1 MITRFNLSE
10 WALEH
15 QALILYFILALF
27 AAGAYSYVRLGQG
40 EDPEFTFKVMVV
52 RTLWPGATAKEVE
65 QQVTERLEK
74 KLQETP
80 WFDFARSYSKPGES
94 LIFLI
99 LKDYTPP
106 KAVPDAWYQARK
118 KISDIKYTLPPG
130 VQGPFVNDE
139 FGDTFGIIYA
149 FTSDGYSFSELHDYV
164 EDIRRTL
171 LRVPDVGKADILGDQ
186 DEKIYIEMSH
196 KKLATLG
203 VDPLQIFAV
212 LQQQNNMVPAGTFET
227 KSDRIRLR
235 VSGDFKSVESI
246 REIGIQ
252 AGGRLFRLGDI
263 SNVYRGYVDPPL
275 LKFRY
280 EGQEALGVAVS
291 MRKGGDIIAL
301 GHALEAEMARIKA
314 NLPVGI
320 EVHQV
325 ADQPKVVSRS
335 INEFMRTLGEAVVIV
350 LAVSFLSL
358 GLRTGVVVAL
368 CIPLVLATTFLM
380 MKVFGIDLQRISL
393 GALIIALGLLVD
405 DAIIAVEMMAIK
417 MEQGWDRLR
426 AGSFAYTSTAASM
439 LTGTLVTAAGFL
451 PVGLAKSAAGEYT
464 FSIFAVVTIALLV
477 SWVVAVI
484 FTPYLGYKLLPD
496 HATLDPRK
504 SLSQRLLL
512 SPLRRVFPRLIPPPP
527 LRQPSDHHDVY
538 NRGFYRRFRA
548 VVTWCVT
555 WRKTVIAITLGVFA
569 LAIVGFGFVQ
579 QQFFPSANRPELVV
593 DLWLP
598 EGASIYAT
606 DAEAKRFEKLLKADP
621 DIESYIVYVGGGS
634 PRFYLPLDQQLVNAN
649 LAEFVVT
656 TKSNQV
662 RDNVAKRLLD
672 TIDNQFTL
680 VRGRVNPL
688 QNGPP
693 VPYPVQYRV
702 SGPDYVKI
710 REIAQQVATVMR
722 ANPNMLHVHL
732 DWNELSKVVKLDID
746 QNKARLIGVTS
757 EGLSQ
762 VLDSILSGYSIT
774 QFRERDKLIEV
785 LARAEP
791 KERLSLDDIRDI
803 NVPTQSGKWIPLS
816 QVATISYAFEDG
828 VIWRRNRIPTITVQG
843 DLFGNVQAPVVNDQI
858 SPKLDPIRAKLPP
871 GYHIEIGGATEEAAR
886 GQDSVNAVVPIALLT
901 VITLLMIHLQS
912 MSKTILVL
920 LTAPLGL
927 IGVALFLLV
936 FNVPFGFVAMLGFIA
951 LFGMIMRNSIIL
963 VDQIDQDVAG
973 GHPLWTAI
981 IESTV
986 RRFRPIM
993 LTAAAAIL
1001 AMIPLT
1007 RSNFWGPM
1015 AVAIMGG
1022 LLVATLLTLLFLP
1035 ALYAAWFRVK
1045 RPSGAQRVALDHPTK
1060 PQTA

>member
-1 MITRFNLSE
+1 MLTRFNLSQ

-15 QALILYFILALF
+15 QALILYFMLALF
-27 AAGAYSYVRLGQG
+27 AAGVYSYTRLGEG

-52 RTLWPGATAKEVE
+52 RTLWPGATAREVE

-80 WFDFARSYSKPGES
+80 WFDYARSYSKPGES
-94 LIFLI
+94 LIFVV

-106 KAVPDAWYQARK
+106 KAVPDAWYQVRK
-118 KISDIKYTLPPG
+118 KVSDVKSTLPAN
-130 VQGPFVNDE
+130 VQGPFFNDE
-139 FGDTFGIIYA
+139 FGDTFGMIYA

-164 EDIRRTL
+164 ESARREL
-171 LRVPDVGKADILGDQ
+171 LRVPDVSKIDILGDQ
-186 DEKIYIEMSH
+186 DEKVYIEMSH

-203 VDPLQIFAV
+203 VDPLQIFAI
-212 LQQQNNMVPAGTFET
+212 LQAQNNMVPAGDFET
-227 KSDRIRLR
+227 QADRIYIRIG
-235 VSGDFKSVESI
+235 SDFRTVDRI
-246 REIGIQ
+246 REIGIT

-263 SNVYRGYVDPPL
+263 ANIYRGYVDPPIM
-275 LKFRY
+275 KFRY
-280 EGQEALGVAVS
+280 KGEDALGLALS

-301 GHALEAEMARIKA
+301 GRALQTEMARIKS

-325 ADQPKVVSRS
+325 ADQPKVVARS
-335 INEFMRTLGEAVVIV
+335 INEFMRTLGEAVIIV

-368 CIPLVLATTFLM
+368 CIPLVLATTFLL

-426 AGSFAYTSTAASM
+426 AGSYAYTSTAPSM

-477 SWVVAVI
+477 SWVVAVL
-484 FTPYLGYKLLPD
+484 FTPYLGFKLLPD
-496 HATLDPRK
+496 YTKQDPRD
-504 SLSQRLLL
+504 SLTERFLLA
-512 SPLRRVFPRLIPPPP
+512 PLRRRYPRLIPAA
-527 LRQPSDHHDVY
+527 PSRDHEHDVY
-538 NRGFYRRFRA
+538 GGPFYLRFRA
-548 VVTWCVT
+548 LVTWCVT
-555 WRKTVIAITLGVFA
+555 RRKTVIVITAGIFLLSV
-569 LAIVGFGFVQ
+569 VGFRFVQ

-598 EGASIYAT
+598 NGASVKAS
-606 DAEAKRFEKLLKADP
+606 DAEARRFEKLLAANP
-621 DIESYIVYVGGGS
+621 DVESFVAYVGGGS
-634 PRFYLPLDQQLVNAN
+634 PRFYLPLDQQLINAN
-649 LAEFVVT
+649 LAEFVVM
-656 TKSNQV
+656 TKSNAV
-662 RDNVAKRLLD
+662 RDKVAARLSEVLE
-672 TIDNQFTL
+672 NQFTL
-680 VRGRVNPL
+680 LRGRVSPL

-693 VPYPVQYRV
+693 VAYPVQFRV
-702 SGPDYVKI
+702 SGPDYSRI
-710 REIAQQVATVMR
+710 RGIANQVSAVMR
-722 ANPNMLHVHL
+722 ANPNMVHVHL
-732 DWNELSKVVKLDID
+732 DWNEMSKVVKLDID
-746 QNKARLIGVTS
+746 QNKARMIGSTS
-757 EGLSQ
+757 QGLSQ
-762 VLDSILSGYSIT
+762 VLNSILSGYSIT

-791 KERLSLDDIRDI
+791 KERVSLDDIRDI
-803 NVPTQSGKWIPLS
+803 NVPTQSGRWVPLS
-816 QVATISYAFEDG
+816 QIATISYALEDG

-843 DLFGNVQAPVVNDQI
+843 DILGSVQAPVVTGQI
-858 SPKLDPIRAKLPP
+858 DPKLDKIRADLAP
-871 GYHIEIGGATEEAAR
+871 GYRIDVGGASEESAR
-886 GQDSVNAVVPIALLT
+886 GQTSINAVVPIAVLV

-912 MSKTILVL
+912 ISKTVLVL

-927 IGVALFLLV
+927 IGVVLFLLV

-951 LFGMIMRNSIIL
+951 LFGMIMRNSVIL
-963 VDQIDQDVAG
+963 VDQIDQDVAA

-981 IESTV
+981 IDSTV

-1007 RSNFWGPM
+1007 HSNFWGPM

-1022 LLVATLLTLLFLP
+1022 LLVATVLTLLFLP
-1035 ALYAAWFRVK
+1035 ALYAAWFRVAPPVASASTEK
-1045 RPSGAQRVALDHPTK
+1045 AGGALVLH
-1060 PQTA
+1060 

>member
-1 MITRFNLSE
+1 MITRFNLSQ

-15 QALILYFILALF
+15 QALVLYFILALF
-27 AAGAYSYVRLGQG
+27 AAGAYSYLRLGQG
-40 EDPEFTFKVMVV
+40 EDPEFTFKSMVV
-52 RTLWPGATAKEVE
+52 RTRWPGATAKEVE
-65 QQVTERLEK
+65 LQVTERLEK

-80 WFDFARSYSKPGES
+80 WFDYARSYSKPGES
-94 LIFLI
+94 LIFVV

-118 KISDIKYTLPPG
+118 KISDIKNTLPSG
-130 VQGPFVNDE
+130 VDGPFFNDE

-164 EDIRRTL
+164 ENARRDL
-171 LRVPDVGKADILGDQ
+171 LRVPDVSKVDILGDQ

-203 VDPLQIFAV
+203 VDPLQIFAL
-212 LQQQNNMVPAGTFET
+212 LQRQNNMVPAGNFET
-227 KSDRIRLR
+227 GADRIYIRI
-235 VSGDFKSVESI
+235 SGDFKSVESI

-263 SNVYRGYVDPPL
+263 ANVYRGYIDPPVM
-275 LKFRY
+275 KFRY
-280 EGQEALGVAVS
+280 EGQEALGLAVS

-301 GHALEAEMARIKA
+301 GRALQAEMARIKS

-335 INEFMRTLGEAVVIV
+335 INEFMETLGEAVIIV

-368 CIPLVLATTFLM
+368 CIPLVLASTFLL

-417 MEQGWDRLR
+417 MEQGWDRMR
-426 AGSFAYTSTAASM
+426 AGSYAYTSTAPSM

-477 SWVVAVI
+477 SWVVAVL
-484 FTPYLGYKLLPD
+484 FTPYLGFKLLPD
-496 HATLDPRK
+496 YATLDRRNT
-504 SLSQRLLL
+504 LTQRLLL
-512 SPLRRVFPRLIPPPP
+512 APLRRRFPRLIPPPP
-527 LRQPSDHHDVY
+527 SQAHDHDVY
-538 NRGFYRRFRA
+538 ATLFYQRFRA
-548 VVTWCVT
+548 LVTWCVT
-555 WRKTVIAITLGVFA
+555 WRKTVIGITIGVFA
-569 LAIVGFGFVQ
+569 LSVFGFRFVQ

-598 EGASIYAT
+598 NGASINAT
-606 DAEAKRFEKLLKADP
+606 DAEARRFEKLLSADR
-621 DIESYIVYVGGGS
+621 DVESFVVYVGGGS
-634 PRFYLPLDQQLVNAN
+634 PRFYLPLDQQLNNAN

-656 TKSNQV
+656 TKSNNV
-662 RDNVAKRLLD
+662 RDKVAERLRD
-672 TIDNQFTL
+672 TLDNQFTL
-680 VRGRVNPL
+680 LRGRVSPL

-693 VPYPVQYRV
+693 VAYPVQFRV
-702 SGPDYVKI
+702 SGPDYSQI
-710 REIAQQVATVMR
+710 REIANQVAGVMR
-722 ANPNMLHVHL
+722 ANPSMLHVHL
-732 DWNELSKVVKLDID
+732 DWNEMSKVVRLDID
-746 QNKARLIGVTS
+746 QNKARLIGSTS
-757 EGLSQ
+757 QGLSD
-762 VLDSILSGYSIT
+762 VLHSILSGYSIT
-774 QFRERDKLIEV
+774 HFRERDKLIEV

-803 NVPTQSGKWIPLS
+803 NVPTQSGKWVPLS
-816 QVATISYAFEDG
+816 QVATITYAFEDG

-843 DLFGNVQAPVVNDQI
+843 DILGHVQAPVVTSQI
-858 SPKLDPIRAKLPP
+858 SPALDPLRAKLPP
-871 GYHIEIGGATEEAAR
+871 GYHIEVGGATEESAR
-886 GQDSVNAVVPIALLT
+886 GQASVNAVVPIAVLV

-912 MSKTILVL
+912 MSKTLLVL

-927 IGVALFLLV
+927 IGVVLFLLV

-951 LFGMIMRNSIIL
+951 LFGMIMRNSVIL
-963 VDQIDQDVAG
+963 VDQIDQDAAA

-981 IESTV
+981 IDSTV
-986 RRFRPIM
+986 RRFRPII

-1007 RSNFWGPM
+1007 HSNFWGPM

-1022 LLVATLLTLLFLP
+1022 LLVATVLTLLFLP
-1035 ALYAAWFRVK
+1035 ALYAVWFRV
-1045 RPSGAQRVALDHPTK
+1045 RPPIQSTSPQKAAGALVLH
-1060 PQTA
+1060 

>member
-1 MITRFNLSE
+1 MVTRFNLSE
-10 WALEH
+10 WALKH
-15 QALILYFILALF
+15 QALILYFIVALF
-27 AAGAYSYVRLGQG
+27 AAGVSSYLRLGQG
-40 EDPEFTFKVMVV
+40 EDPEFTFKLMVV

-94 LIFLI
+94 LIFVV

-106 KAVPDAWYQARK
+106 KAVSESWYQVRK
-118 KISDIKYTLPPG
+118 KVADIRYMLPPG
-130 VQGPFVNDE
+130 VQGPFFNDE
-139 FGDTFGIIYA
+139 FGDTYGIIYA

-164 EDIRRTL
+164 EDARREL
-171 LRVPDVGKADILGDQ
+171 LRVPDVGKVDTLGDQ
-186 DEKIYIEMSH
+186 DQKIYIEMSH
-196 KKLATLG
+196 RKLATLG

-212 LQQQNNMVPAGTFET
+212 LQQQNNMVPAGDFET
-227 KSDRIRLR
+227 RADRIYIR
-235 VSGDFKSVESI
+235 VSGDFKSVDSI

-263 SNVYRGYVDPPL
+263 ANVYRGYVDPPV

-280 EGQEALGVAVS
+280 EGQDALGLAVS

-301 GHALEAEMARIKA
+301 GHALEAELVRIRS

-320 EVHQV
+320 DVHQV
-325 ADQPKVVSRS
+325 ADQPRVVSRS

-368 CIPLVLATTFLM
+368 SIPLVLASTFLLM
-380 MKVFGIDLQRISL
+380 NVFGIDLQRISL

-405 DAIIAVEMMAIK
+405 DAIISTEMMAIK
-417 MEQGWDRLR
+417 MEQGWDRMR

-464 FSIFAVVTIALLV
+464 FSIFAVVTTALLV
-477 SWVVAVI
+477 SWVVAVL
-484 FTPYLGYKLLPD
+484 FTPYLGFKLLPD
-496 HATLDPRK
+496 YTKLESRQ
-504 SLSQRLLL
+504 SLLQRLLL
-512 SPLRRVFPRLIPPPP
+512 GPLRRVFPRLAPPAV
-527 LRQPSDHHDVY
+527 PSEAAHDRDVY
-538 NRGFYRRFRA
+538 HRPFYRGFRR
-548 VVTWCVT
+548 VVTWCVSHR
-555 WRKTVIAITLGVFA
+555 WFVIAGTLVVFV
-569 LAIVGFGFVQ
+569 LSIVGFGLVQ

-598 EGASIYAT
+598 NGASITAT
-606 DAEAKRFEKLLKADP
+606 EAQAQRFEKVLKADP
-621 DIESYIVYVGGGS
+621 DVESFVAYVGGGS
-634 PRFYLPLDQQLVNAN
+634 PRFYLPLDQQLLNAN

-656 TKSNQV
+656 TKSNRV
-662 RDNVAKRLLD
+662 RDQVAKRLFDVL
-672 TIDNQFTL
+672 DNQFTL
-680 VRGRVNPL
+680 LRGRVNPL

-693 VPYPVQYRV
+693 VAYPVQFRV
-702 SGPDYVKI
+702 SGPDYTAV
-710 REIAQQVATVMR
+710 RAIAKEVAGIMR
-722 ANPNMLHVHL
+722 ANPNMNHVHL

-746 QNKARLIGVTS
+746 QNKARMIGVTS
-757 EGLSQ
+757 EGLSN
-762 VLDSILSGYSIT
+762 VLYSILSGYSIT
-774 QFRERDKLIEV
+774 QFREHDKLVEV

-791 KERLSLDDIRDI
+791 KERLNLDDIRDI
-803 NVPTQSGKWIPLS
+803 NVPTQSGRWVPLS
-816 QVATISYAFEDG
+816 QVATISYALEEG

-843 DLFGNVQAPVVNDQI
+843 DIGGDMQAPVVTTQI
-858 SPKLDPIRAKLPP
+858 DRLLGPARAKLEP
-871 GYHIEIGGATEEAAR
+871 GYRIEVGGATEEAAR
-886 GQDSVNAVVPIALLT
+886 GQASVNAVVPIALL
-901 VITLLMIHLQS
+901 VVLTLLMIHLQS
-912 MSKTILVL
+912 ISKTILVI
-920 LTAPLGL
+920 LTAPLGI
-927 IGVALFLLV
+927 IGVTLFLLV
-936 FNVPFGFVAMLGFIA
+936 FHVPFGFVAMLGFIA
-951 LFGMIMRNSIIL
+951 LFGMIMRNSVIL
-963 VDQIDQDVAG
+963 VDQIDQDVDA
-973 GHPLWTAI
+973 GHPLWDAI

-1022 LLVATLLTLLFLP
+1022 LLVATVLTLLFLP
-1035 ALYAAWFRVK
+1035 ALYAAWFRVR
-1045 RPSGAQRVALDHPTK
+1045 RPPEVKGEG
-1060 PQTA
+1060 

>member
-15 QALILYFILALF
+15 QALVFYFILALF
-27 AAGAYSYVRLGQG
+27 VAGGYSYLQLGQG
-40 EDPEFTFKVMVV
+40 EDPEFTFKIMVV

-65 QQVTERLEK
+65 LQVTERLEK

-80 WFDFARSYSKPGES
+80 WFDYARSYSKPGES
-94 LIFLI
+94 LIFVV
-99 LKDYTPP
+99 LKDFTPP
-106 KAVPDAWYQARK
+106 RAVPDAWYQARK
-118 KISDIKYTLPPG
+118 KVSDIKSTLPAS
-130 VQGPFVNDE
+130 VQGPFFNDE

-164 EDIRRTL
+164 ENTRREL
-171 LRVPDVGKADILGDQ
+171 LRVPDVSKVDILGDQ

-212 LQQQNNMVPAGTFET
+212 LQQQNNMVPSGNFET
-227 KSDRIRLR
+227 KADRIYIRIG
-235 VSGDFKSVESI
+235 GDFKSVESI
-246 REIGIQ
+246 REIGIM

-263 SNVYRGYVDPPL
+263 ANVYRGYVDPPVL
-275 LKFRY
+275 RFRY
-280 EGQEALGVAVS
+280 QGEGALGLAVS
-291 MRKGGDIIAL
+291 TRKGGDIIAL
-301 GHALEAEMARIKA
+301 GRALRAQMAQIKA
-314 NLPVGI
+314 NLPVGV

-325 ADQPKVVSRS
+325 ADQPEVVARS

-358 GLRTGVVVAL
+358 GLRTGFVVAL
-368 CIPLVLATTFLM
+368 CIPLVLASTFLL
-380 MKVFGIDLQRISL
+380 MKMFGIDLQRISL

-417 MEQGWDRLR
+417 MEQGWDRFR
-426 AGSFAYTSTAASM
+426 AGSYAYTSTAPSM

-477 SWVVAVI
+477 SWVVAVL
-484 FTPYLGYKLLPD
+484 FTPYLGFKLLPD
-496 HATLDPRK
+496 YTTLDRRNTFGERFI
-504 SLSQRLLL
+504 LG
-512 SPLRRVFPRLIPPPP
+512 PLRRRFPRLLPPA
-527 LRQPSDHHDVY
+527 PSGIQAHDHDVY
-538 NRGFYRRFRA
+538 SGPFYQRFRA
-548 VVTWCVT
+548 LVTWCVT
-555 WRKTVIAITLGVFA
+555 WRKTVIGITVA
-569 LAIVGFGFVQ
+569 LFVLSVVGFGFVQ

-598 EGASIYAT
+598 NGASIDAT
-606 DAEAKRFEKLLKADP
+606 DAEAQRFEKILSEDP
-621 DIESYIVYVGGGS
+621 DVESYVVYVGGGS
-634 PRFYLPLDQQLVNAN
+634 PRFYLPLDQQLNNAN

-656 TKSNQV
+656 TKSNAV
-662 RDNVAKRLLD
+662 RDKVGQRLLD
-672 TIDNQFTL
+672 ILDNQFTL
-680 VRGRVNPL
+680 LRGRVNPL

-693 VPYPVQYRV
+693 VAYPVQFRV
-702 SGPDYVKI
+702 SGPDYAKI
-710 REIAQQVATVMR
+710 REIANQVAQVVR

-732 DWNELSKVVKLDID
+732 DWNEMSKVVKLDID
-746 QNKARLIGVTS
+746 QNKARLIGSTS
-757 EGLSQ
+757 EGLSN
-762 VLDSILSGYSIT
+762 VLHSILSGYSIT

-791 KERLSLDDIRDI
+791 KERLNLDDIRDI
-803 NVPTQSGKWIPLS
+803 NVPTQSGKWVPLS
-816 QVATISYAFEDG
+816 QVANISYAFEDG

-843 DLFGNVQAPVVNDQI
+843 DILGHVQAPVVTNQVN
-858 SPKLDPIRAKLPP
+858 PALDSIRAKLPP
-871 GYHIEIGGATEEAAR
+871 GYHIEVGGATEESAR
-886 GQDSVNAVVPIALLT
+886 GQASVNAVAPIAVL
-901 VITLLMIHLQS
+901 VVVTLLMIHLQS
-912 MSKTILVL
+912 MSKTLLVL

-927 IGVALFLLV
+927 IGVVLFLLV

-951 LFGMIMRNSIIL
+951 LFGMIMRNSMIL
-963 VDQIDQDVAG
+963 VDQIDQDAQA

-981 IESTV
+981 IDSTV
-986 RRFRPIM
+986 RRFRPII

-1022 LLVATLLTLLFLP
+1022 LLVATVLTLLFLP

-1045 RPSGAQRVALDHPTK
+1045 QPAPSTAAQKVTGAAVLH
-1060 PQTA
+1060 

>member
-27 AAGAYSYVRLGQG
+27 AAGAYSYVQLGQG
-40 EDPEFTFKVMVV
+40 EDPEFTFKIMVV

-65 QQVTERLEK
+65 LQVTERLEK

-80 WFDFARSYSKPGES
+80 WFDYARSYSKPGES
-94 LIFLI
+94 LIFVV

-118 KISDIKYTLPPG
+118 KISDIKYTLPSS
-130 VQGPFVNDE
+130 VQGPFFNDE

-149 FTSDGYSFSELHDYV
+149 FTSDGYSYAELHDYV
-164 EDIRRTL
+164 EDVRRDL
-171 LRVPDVGKADILGDQ
+171 LRVPDVNKADILGDQ
-186 DEKIYIEMSH
+186 DQKIYIEMSH

-203 VDPLQIFAV
+203 VDPLQMFQV
-212 LQQQNNMVPAGTFET
+212 LQNQNNMVPAGSFET
-227 KSDRIRLR
+227 KADRIYLR
-235 VSGDFKSVESI
+235 ISGDFKSVESI

-263 SNVYRGYVDPPL
+263 ANVYRGYIDPPVV
-275 LKFRY
+275 KFRY
-280 EGQEALGVAVS
+280 QGQEALGLAVS

-301 GHALEAEMARIKA
+301 GHALGAEMARIKS

-335 INEFMRTLGEAVVIV
+335 INEFMRTLGEAVIIV

-368 CIPLVLATTFLM
+368 CIPLVLATTFLL

-393 GALIIALGLLVD
+393 GALIISLGLLVD

-477 SWVVAVI
+477 SWVVAVL

-496 HATLDPRK
+496 YATLDPRK
-504 SLSQRLLL
+504 TLTQRLLL
-512 SPLRRVFPRLIPPPP
+512 SPLRRVFPRLIPP
-527 LRQPSDHHDVY
+527 LPSPEHAHDQDVY

-548 VVTWCVT
+548 AVTWCVT
-555 WRKTVIAITLGVFA
+555 WRKTVIGITLAIFA

-598 EGASIYAT
+598 NGASIYAT
-606 DAEAKRFEKLLKADP
+606 DEEAKRFEKLLKADP
-621 DIESYIVYVGGGS
+621 DVESFVVYVGGGS
-634 PRFYLPLDQQLVNAN
+634 PRFYLPLDQQLNNAN
-649 LAEFVVT
+649 LAEFIVT
-656 TKSNQV
+656 TKSNSV
-662 RDNVAKRLLD
+662 RDKVAKRLLD
-672 TIDNQFTL
+672 TLDSQFTL
-680 VRGRVNPL
+680 LRGRVNPL

-693 VPYPVQYRV
+693 VAYPVQFRV

-710 REIAQQVATVMR
+710 RQIAQQVAEIMR
-722 ANPNMLHVHL
+722 ANRNMLHVHL
-732 DWNELSKVVKLDID
+732 DWNELSKVVRLEID
-746 QNKARLIGVTS
+746 QNKARMIGVTS

-762 VLDSILSGYSIT
+762 VLNSILSGYSIT

-803 NVPTQSGKWIPLS
+803 NVPTQSGRWIPLS
-816 QVATISYAFEDG
+816 QVATIGYAFEDG
-828 VIWRRNRIPTITVQG
+828 VIWRRNRVPTITVQG
-843 DLFGNVQAPVVNDQI
+843 DLFGNVQAPVVTNQI
-858 SPKLDPIRAKLPP
+858 IPALNSVRAKLPP
-871 GYHIEIGGATEEAAR
+871 GYVIEVGGATEEAAR

-912 MSKTILVL
+912 ISKTILVL

-927 IGVALFLLV
+927 IGVVLFLLV

-951 LFGMIMRNSIIL
+951 LFGMIMRNAVIL

-1045 RPSGAQRVALDHPTK
+1045 RPA
-1060 PQTA
+1060 

>member
-1 MITRFNLSE
+1 MLTRFNLSE

-27 AAGAYSYVRLGQG
+27 AAGAYCYVQLGQG

-65 QQVTERLEK
+65 LQVTERLEK

-80 WFDFARSYSKPGES
+80 WFDYARSYSKPGES
-94 LIFLI
+94 LIFVV

-106 KAVPDAWYQARK
+106 KAVPDSWYEVRK
-118 KISDIKYTLPPG
+118 KVGDVRYTLPAG
-130 VQGPFVNDE
+130 VQGPFFNDE

-164 EDIRRTL
+164 EDARREL
-171 LRVPDVGKADILGDQ
+171 LRVPDVGKVDILGDQ

-196 KKLATLG
+196 RKLATLG
-203 VDPLQIFAV
+203 IDPLQIFAI
-212 LQQQNNMVPAGTFET
+212 LQQQNNMTPAGDFET
-227 KSDRIRLR
+227 KADRIYIR

-252 AGGRLFRLGDI
+252 ANGRLFRLGDI
-263 SNVYRGYVDPPL
+263 ANVYRGYVDPPL

-280 EGQEALGVAVS
+280 EGQDAVGLAVS
-291 MRKGGDIIAL
+291 MSKGGDIIAL
-301 GHALEAEMARIKA
+301 GHALDAAAARIRA

-320 EVHQV
+320 DLHQV

-368 CIPLVLATTFLM
+368 CIPLVLASTFML

-464 FSIFAVVTIALLV
+464 FSIFAVVTIAMLV
-477 SWVVAVI
+477 SWVVAVV

-496 HATLDPRK
+496 YAQRGPSQ
-504 SLSQRLLL
+504 SLLQRFVL
-512 SPLRRVFPRLIPPPP
+512 PKLRRAFPRLP
-527 LRQPSDHHDVY
+527 LPRAAEPAHEHDVY
-538 NRGFYRRFRA
+538 DRPFYRRFRA
-548 VVTWCVT
+548 LVTWCVSHR
-555 WRKTVIAITLGVFA
+555 WVVIAVTAGVFV
-569 LAIVGFGFVQ
+569 LAILGFGLVQ

-598 EGASIYAT
+598 NGASITAT
-606 DAEAKRFEKLLKADP
+606 DAEARHFEKLLKADP
-621 DIESYIVYVGGGS
+621 DIDSFVVYVGGCS
-634 PRFYLPLDQQLVNAN
+634 PRFYLPLDQQLQNAN

-656 TKSNQV
+656 TKGNQV
-662 RDNVAKRLLD
+662 RDKVAQRLLD
-672 TIDNQFTL
+672 ALDGQFTL
-680 VRGRVNPL
+680 LRGRVSPL

-693 VPYPVQYRV
+693 VAYPVQFRV
-702 SGPDYVKI
+702 SGPDYRRI
-710 REIAQQVATVMR
+710 REIATQVAGVMR
-722 ANPNMLHVHL
+722 ANPHMLHVHL

-746 QNKARLIGVTS
+746 QNKARLIGSTS
-757 EGLSQ
+757 EGLST
-762 VLDSILSGYSIT
+762 VLHSILSGYSIT

-791 KERLSLDDIRDI
+791 KERLNLDDIRDI
-803 NVPTQSGKWIPLS
+803 NVPTQSGRWVPLS
-816 QVATISYAFEDG
+816 QIATIGYGLEEG
-828 VIWRRNRIPTITVQG
+828 VIWRRNRMPTITVQG
-843 DLFGNVQAPVVNDQI
+843 DIAGQIQAPVVTSQLNPQI
-858 SPKLDPIRAKLPP
+858 EPIRAKLPF
-871 GYHIEIGGATEEAAR
+871 GYRIEVGGATEEAER
-886 GQDSVNAVVPIALLT
+886 GQASVNAVVPIALLT
-901 VITLLMIHLQS
+901 VVTLLMIHLQS
-912 MSKTILVL
+912 LSKTFLVI
-920 LTAPLGL
+920 LTAPLGI

-936 FNVPFGFVAMLGFIA
+936 FHVPFGFVAMLGFIA
-951 LFGMIMRNSIIL
+951 LFGMIMRNSVIL
-963 VDQIDQDVAG
+963 VDQIDQDVRD
-973 GHPLWTAI
+973 GHPLWDAI

-1007 RSNFWGPM
+1007 HSNFWGPM

-1022 LLVATLLTLLFLP
+1022 LLVATVLTLLFLP

-1045 RPSGAQRVALDHPTK
+1045 KSSEGRGPSNNHA
-1060 PQTA
+1060 

>member
-27 AAGAYSYVRLGQG
+27 AAGTYSYLRLGQG
-40 EDPEFTFKVMVV
+40 EDPEFTFKIMVV
-52 RTLWPGATAKEVE
+52 RTLWPGATAREVE
-65 QQVTERLEK
+65 LQVTERLEK

-80 WFDFARSYSKPGES
+80 WFDYARSYSKPGES
-94 LIFLI
+94 LIFVV

-106 KAVPDAWYQARK
+106 RAVPDAWYQARK
-118 KISDIKYTLPPG
+118 KVSDVKSTLPTG
-130 VQGPFVNDE
+130 VEGPFFNDE
-139 FGDTFGIIYA
+139 FGDIFGIIYA

-164 EDIRRTL
+164 EDARREL
-171 LRVPDVGKADILGDQ
+171 LRVPDVNKVDILGDQ
-186 DEKIYIEMSH
+186 AEKIYIEMSH

-203 VDPLQIFAV
+203 VDPLRIFAV
-212 LQQQNNMVPAGTFET
+212 LQQQNNMVPAGNFET
-227 KSDRIRLR
+227 KADRIYIRIG
-235 VSGDFKSVESI
+235 GDFKSVESI
-246 REIGIQ
+246 REIGIM

-263 SNVYRGYVDPPL
+263 ANVYRGYVDPPVL
-275 LKFRY
+275 RFRH
-280 EGQEALGVAVS
+280 EGQDALGLAVS

-301 GHALEAEMARIKA
+301 GRALQAEMARIKS
-314 NLPVGI
+314 NLPVGV

-325 ADQPKVVSRS
+325 ADQPAVVSRS

-368 CIPLVLATTFLM
+368 CIPLVLASTFLL

-417 MEQGWDRLR
+417 MEQGWDRFR
-426 AGSFAYTSTAASM
+426 AGSYAYTSTAPSM

-477 SWVVAVI
+477 SWVVAVL
-484 FTPYLGYKLLPD
+484 FTPYLGFKLLPD
-496 HATLDPRK
+496 YATLDRRNTF
-504 SLSQRLLL
+504 SERFVLG
-512 SPLRRVFPRLIPPPP
+512 PLRRRFPRMLPPA
-527 LRQPSDHHDVY
+527 PSTAQAHDHDVY
-538 NRGFYRRFRA
+538 GGRVYQRFRA
-548 VVTWCVT
+548 LVTWCVT
-555 WRKTVIAITLGVFA
+555 WRKTVIGITVALFVLAVF
-569 LAIVGFGFVQ
+569 GFGFVQ

-598 EGASIYAT
+598 NGASVDAT
-606 DAEAKRFEKLLKADP
+606 DAEARRFEKILNADP
-621 DIESYIVYVGGGS
+621 DVESYVAYVGGGS
-634 PRFYLPLDQQLVNAN
+634 PRFYLPLDQQLNNAN

-656 TKSNQV
+656 TKSNTV
-662 RDNVAKRLLD
+662 RDKVAQRVLD
-672 TIDNQFTL
+672 TLDNQFTL
-680 VRGRVNPL
+680 LRGRVSPL

-693 VPYPVQYRV
+693 VAYPVQFRV
-702 SGPDYVKI
+702 SGADYTRI
-710 REIAQQVATVMR
+710 REIANQVAQVMR

-732 DWNELSKVVKLDID
+732 DWNEMSKVVKLDID
-746 QNKARLIGVTS
+746 QNKARLIGSTS
-757 EGLSQ
+757 EGLSN
-762 VLDSILSGYSIT
+762 VLHSILSGYSIT

-791 KERLSLDDIRDI
+791 KERLNLDDIRDI
-803 NVPTQSGKWIPLS
+803 NVPTQSGKWVPLS
-816 QVATISYAFEDG
+816 QVANISYAFEDG

-843 DLFGNVQAPVVNDQI
+843 DLRGHVQAPVVTNQI
-858 SPKLDPIRAKLPP
+858 DPALDPIRAKLPP
-871 GYHIEIGGATEEAAR
+871 GYHIEVGGATEESAR
-886 GQDSVNAVVPIALLT
+886 GQASVNAVVPIAVL
-901 VITLLMIHLQS
+901 VVVTLLMIHLQS
-912 MSKTILVL
+912 ISKTLLVL

-927 IGVALFLLV
+927 IGVVLFLLV

-951 LFGMIMRNSIIL
+951 LFGMIMRNSVIL
-963 VDQIDQDVAG
+963 VDQIDQDAAA

-981 IESTV
+981 VDSTV
-986 RRFRPIM
+986 RRFRPII

-1007 RSNFWGPM
+1007 HSNFWGPM

-1022 LLVATLLTLLFLP
+1022 LLVATVLTLLFLP
-1035 ALYAAWFRVK
+1035 ALYAAWFRVE
-1045 RPSGAQRVALDHPTK
+1045 RPAVSTAAQKVRGAAVLH
-1060 PQTA
+1060 

>member
-15 QALILYFILALF
+15 QALILYFIFALF
-27 AAGAYSYVRLGQG
+27 ASGIYSYLRLGQG
-40 EDPEFTFKVMVV
+40 EDPEFTFKIMVV

-65 QQVTERLEK
+65 LQVTERLEK

-80 WFDFARSYSKPGES
+80 WFDYARSYSKPGES
-94 LIFLI
+94 LIFVV

-106 KAVPDAWYQARK
+106 RAVPDAWYQARK
-118 KISDIKYTLPPG
+118 KVSDIKSALPTG
-130 VQGPFVNDE
+130 VEGPFFNDE

-164 EDIRRTL
+164 EDVRRQL
-171 LRVPDVGKADILGDQ
+171 LRVPDVNKVDILGDQ
-186 DEKIYIEMSH
+186 AEKIYIEMSH

-203 VDPLQIFAV
+203 VDPLRIFAV
-212 LQQQNNMVPAGTFET
+212 LQQQNNMVPAGNFET
-227 KSDRIRLR
+227 KADRIYIRIG
-235 VSGDFKSVESI
+235 GDFKSVESI
-246 REIGIQ
+246 REIGIM

-263 SNVYRGYVDPPL
+263 ANVYRGYVDPPVL
-275 LKFRY
+275 RFRY
-280 EGQEALGVAVS
+280 EGQDALGLAVS

-301 GHALEAEMARIKA
+301 GRALQAEMARIKS
-314 NLPVGI
+314 NLPVGV

-325 ADQPKVVSRS
+325 ADQPAVVSRS

-368 CIPLVLATTFLM
+368 CIPLVLASTFLL

-417 MEQGWDRLR
+417 MEQGWDRFR
-426 AGSFAYTSTAASM
+426 AGSYAYTSTAPSM

-477 SWVVAVI
+477 SWVVAVL
-484 FTPYLGYKLLPD
+484 FTPYLGFKLLPD
-496 HATLDPRK
+496 YTTLDRRNTF
-504 SLSQRLLL
+504 SERFVLG
-512 SPLRRVFPRLIPPPP
+512 PLRRRFPRLLPPA
-527 LRQPSDHHDVY
+527 PSSAQAHDHDVY
-538 NRGFYRRFRA
+538 GGRFYQRFRA
-548 VVTWCVT
+548 LVTWCVT
-555 WRKTVIAITLGVFA
+555 WRKTVIGITVALFVLAVF
-569 LAIVGFGFVQ
+569 GFGFVQ

-598 EGASIYAT
+598 NGASVDAT
-606 DAEAKRFEKLLKADP
+606 DAEARRFEKILNSDP
-621 DIESYIVYVGGGS
+621 DIESYVAYVGGGS
-634 PRFYLPLDQQLVNAN
+634 PRFYLPLDQQLHNAN

-656 TKSNQV
+656 TKSNTV
-662 RDNVAKRLLD
+662 RDKVAQRLLD
-672 TIDNQFTL
+672 TLDNQFTL
-680 VRGRVNPL
+680 LRGRVSPL

-693 VPYPVQYRV
+693 VAYPVQFRV
-702 SGPDYVKI
+702 SGADYTRI
-710 REIAQQVATVMR
+710 REIANQVAQVMR

-732 DWNELSKVVKLDID
+732 DWNEMAKVVKLDID
-746 QNKARLIGVTS
+746 QNKARLIGSTS
-757 EGLSQ
+757 EGLSN
-762 VLDSILSGYSIT
+762 VLHSILSGYSIT

-803 NVPTQSGKWIPLS
+803 NVPTQSGKWVPLS
-816 QVATISYAFEDG
+816 QVANISYAFEDG

-843 DLFGNVQAPVVNDQI
+843 DLRGHVQAPVVTNQI
-858 SPKLDPIRAKLPP
+858 DPALDPIRAKLPP
-871 GYHIEIGGATEEAAR
+871 GYHIEVGGATEESAR
-886 GQDSVNAVVPIALLT
+886 GQASVNAVVPIAVL
-901 VITLLMIHLQS
+901 VVVTLLMIHLQS
-912 MSKTILVL
+912 ISKTLLVL

-927 IGVALFLLV
+927 IGVVLFLLV

-951 LFGMIMRNSIIL
+951 LFGMIMRNSVIL
-963 VDQIDQDVAG
+963 VDQIDQDAAA

-981 IESTV
+981 VDSTV
-986 RRFRPIM
+986 RRFRPII

-1007 RSNFWGPM
+1007 HSNFWGPM

-1022 LLVATLLTLLFLP
+1022 LLVATVLTLLFLP
-1035 ALYAAWFRVK
+1035 ALYAAWFRVE
-1045 RPSGAQRVALDHPTK
+1045 RPAVSTAARKVPGAAVLH
-1060 PQTA
+1060 